1 MTKNPPERGLLS
13 DRVEHWADTKPDDIA
28 IIYEDRQWTWS
39 QWRDRLHQV
48 SGALLAEW
56 KKRGDVV
63 AFVDELQR
71 FETLCTRIGIPTIF
85 ASTSVN
91 IESGLFT

>member
-1 MTKNPPERGLLS
+1 MLS

-48 SGALLAEW
+48 SGALLAEGF
-56 KKRGDVV
+56 KRGDVV
-63 AFVDELQR
+63 AFVDKNTAACLEV
-71 FETLCTRIGIPTIF
+71 TLGASAIGVNTTNAIARNPTRAAIL
-85 ASTSVN
+85 AQSTWW
-91 IESGLFT
+91 